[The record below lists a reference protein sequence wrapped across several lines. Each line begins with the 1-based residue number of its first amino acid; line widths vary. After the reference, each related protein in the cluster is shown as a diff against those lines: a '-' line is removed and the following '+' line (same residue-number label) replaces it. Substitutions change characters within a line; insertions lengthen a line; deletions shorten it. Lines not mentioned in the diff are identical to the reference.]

1 MKGYKFL
8 YEINPEKIQQNR
20 EKIRNELKDIT
31 LRQFNKFHS
40 RHQFRLF
47 RMYKYLKEV
56 KNEKI

>member
-8 YEINPEKIQQNR
+8 YEIHL
-20 EKIRNELKDIT
+20 EKIRQNKEKIIKELKNIT

-47 RMYKYLKEV
+47 RMYRYLKED
-56 KNEKI
+56 K